1 MVATLQEPTYALLHG
16 EELHPAVEGAVF
28 SNLPADHPLRG
39 SLDGAVIISVDDRSP
54 AAARGLRAG
63 DLVIGANRVRIESI
77 EQLRDIGQ
85 TSSGSTR
92 SQYSTRQ
99 QPIRLA
105 AAITLRVWSVRAI
118 RGGMSPR
125 GFRKR
130 QLFTVPLSASSARFA
145 LASPAARDRLYK
157 VLARSTSMSTP
168 MP

>member
-1 MVATLQEPTYALLHG
+1 MVATLKSPPTRCCMVRNSIQG
-16 EELHPAVEGAVF
+16 
-28 SNLPADHPLRG
+28 RG
-39 SLDGAVIISVDDRSP
+39 SSIFELTCRSSP
-54 AAARGLRAG
+54 AWQFGRGSHHQRRRPVAGGRSGIASGRPGHRCEPGSDRIYRAVAG
-63 DLVIGANRVRIESI
+63 YWTNFF
-77 EQLRDIGQ
+77 
-85 TSSGSTR
+85 GSTR

-99 QPIRLA
+99 QPARIA

-125 GFRKR
+125 SFRKR

-157 VLARSTSMSTP
+157 VLARSTSTSTP